1 MDFLATVPVWV
12 YFVVILITYVVV
24 HILTF
29 DPQRLLPER
38 RAFFGRMSSAVLLLL
53 ALVFF
58 QREEPLTLL
67 VALALAGAGGYL
79 SGRSTLP
86 PKQAK
91 AKGRSNNDRS

>member
-1 MDFLATVPVWV
+1 MEFLVAVPVWV
-12 YFVVILITYVVV
+12 YFVVILITYILA

-29 DPQRLLPER
+29 DPQRLLSER
-38 RAFFGRMSSAVLLLL
+38 RAFFGRMASAVLLLL

-67 VALALAGAGGYL
+67 VALVLAGAGGYL

-86 PKQAK
+86 PKAAK
-91 AKGRSNNDRS
+91 AKGGSNKGRS